1 MRVLPNLPLDEVVGD
16 ETPQHFL
23 HGVAEDEEK
32 TFLVLQLFL
41 FPDPL
46 SVQINR
52 PLPENQTENYIV
64 CSFILRLIGN
74 EVS

>member
-1 MRVLPNLPLDEVVGD
+1 MGVLPNLPLNEVVGD
-16 ETPQHFL
+16 KTSQYFL

>member
-1 MRVLPNLPLDEVVGD
+1 MGVLPNLPLDEVVGD

-41 FPDPL
+41 FPDPF
-46 SVQINR
+46 SVQIDR
-52 PLPENQTENYIV
+52 PLPENQTEDYIV
-64 CSFILRLIGN
+64 CSFILRLIRN